1 MAEMSGAEAFV
12 KALEREGV
20 ETLFGV
26 PGGAVI
32 PICDALYDADIRF
45 VLARHEQGAAHMA
58 DGYARASGGVGVC
71 LATSGPGATN
81 LVTGIA
87 TANIDSSPVVAF
99 TGQVPTSMIGADAFQ
114 EVDIIGVTASITKY
128 NIQVRRAGEIPHAVK
143 AAFYIAST
151 GRRGV
156 VLVDLPKDA
165 QTGVE
170 EMEFPEHIEFKGYSP
185 NVEPDPREL
194 DRAATL
200 LAKAEKPIIL
210 AGGGVIASNACG
222 ELLKLAELLMAPVA
236 TTLMGKGAIPSGHP
250 LHIGMC
256 GMHGTWEA
264 NHLVS
269 EADVLLAVGSRF
281 SDRTTGRVEEF
292 TEARIIHIDIDPS
305 EFDKNVEASLRVR
318 GDAKLALRGI
328 IERLRQISRRS
339 REGWMRRLEELREQR
354 RRMEEEERGEGV
366 KPPDLMKT
374 LRRLLPREAIVT
386 TEVGQCQMWA
396 ALHFDVYAPR
406 TFLSSGG
413 LGTMGWGFPAA
424 IGAKAAKPQVPV
436 VDIAGDGSFG
446 MTENN
451 LATAVEE
458 ELPVIVIILNNR
470 VLGMVAQWQRL
481 FYGRRYF
488 GVHLGSSPDFVR
500 LAEAYGAVGV
510 RPGSMEEF
518 EEAVRMGIEGEVAT
532 VIDVPIDPEENVFPM
547 VPPGRGLR
555 EILVED

>member
-12 KALEREGV
+12 KALKREGV

-26 PGGAVI
+26 PGGAII

-114 EVDIIGVTASITKY
+114 EVDIIGVTASIMKY

-185 NVEPDPREL
+185 NVEPNPREL

-210 AGGGVIASNACG
+210 AGGGVVASDACG

-269 EADVLLAVGSRF
+269 EADILLAVGSRF

-328 IERLRQISRRS
+328 IERLRQISRRG

-354 RRMEEEERGEGV
+354 RIEEEERGEGV

-374 LRRLLPREAIVT
+374 LRRLLPKESIVT

-458 ELPVIVIILNNR
+458 GLPVIVIILNNR

-510 RPGSMEEF
+510 RPGSLEEF
-518 EEAVRMGIEGEVAT
+518 EEAVRMGIESEVAT

>member
-165 QTGVE
+165 QIGVE

-210 AGGGVIASNACG
+210 AGGGVIASDACG

-292 TEARIIHIDIDPS
+292 TEGRIIHIDIDPS

-318 GDAKLALRGI
+318 GDAKLALRGL

-354 RRMEEEERGEGV
+354 RRIEEEERGEGV
-366 KPPDLMKT
+366 KPPDLMKA
-374 LRRLLPREAIVT
+374 LRRLLPKEAIVT

-532 VIDVPIDPEENVFPM
+532 VIDIPIDPEENVFPM

>member
-210 AGGGVIASNACG
+210 AGGGVIASDACG

-354 RRMEEEERGEGV
+354 RRIEEEEGGEGV

-374 LRRLLPREAIVT
+374 LRRLLPKEAIVT

-458 ELPVIVIILNNR
+458 KLPVIVIILNNR

>member
-26 PGGAVI
+26 PGGAII

-210 AGGGVIASNACG
+210 AGGGAIASNACG

-269 EADVLLAVGSRF
+269 EADVLLAIGSRF

-354 RRMEEEERGEGV
+354 RRIEEEERGEGV
-366 KPPDLMKT
+366 KPPDLMKA
-374 LRRLLPREAIVT
+374 LRRLLPKEAIVT

-488 GVHLGSSPDFVR
+488 GVHLGSSPDFVK
-500 LAEAYGAVGV
+500 LAEAYGAIGV

-518 EEAVRMGIEGEVAT
+518 EEAVKAGMESEVAT
-532 VIDVPIDPEENVFPM
+532 VIDIPIDPEENVFPM